1 MQATRLLKVFGA
13 LAILAASLAACSSAT
28 TTSGPAAADPSAPGA
43 VAINAGGRAMD
54 GFWADQFFTGGATYG
69 NSETIDM
76 SQIAS
81 NPPPAEIFG
90 TERYGAMTYTI
101 PNRSGAQ
108 TVTLYFAETYVSGPG
123 KRIFGVTI
131 NGATVLSD
139 FDIYASAGGANR
151 AIARTFATTADS
163 NGRVVIEFISGT
175 ENPKI
180 NGITV
185 GGAGTTPTPQPA
197 TPTPTPAAPPT
208 NSSDAKASAGCG
220 KTRALQD
227 GTVTVESNGSRS
239 YILRAPDNYD
249 ANHPYRLVLAYHWA
263 GGTAQQVAGGTGAT
277 ESPFYGLWDLAN
289 NSTIFVAPVGLG
301 SGQNT
306 GWPNANGG
314 DVAFT
319 DAILAQLEAGL
330 CIDTSRIFAN
340 GFSYGAGM
348 SYALACARPDVF
360 RGVALY
366 SGALLSG
373 CEGGTKPIAFYAST
387 SRRSTASRRKIH
399 PSPRSAAVS
408 TSAQRT
414 RAAPRS
420 TRSNGVP
427 STATTTLTRTMAV
440 KPPAGTPRRCGPS
453 SVSSDARAPELPG
466 GLLAARMSSR
476 HADGRREGRR
486 RDDMPT
492 YAAGA
497 TVERRYPGPDAETAR
512 KAAEPQIGAF
522 VGAGFSIGSE
532 RWEEDLASGGAP
544 IGDAISSGAISQ
556 IAGHGGNL
564 VITYVANA
572 PTDLPQDVPAY
583 TLKDPRRANMEAW
596 SQLQVVVGA
605 IFIVVFLAV
614 FLMIVGQMSSGP
626 HLGMP

>member
-1 MQATRLLKVFGA
+1 MQAARLLKGFAA
-13 LAILAASLAACSSAT
+13 LAFILGGLFACSGATGTSPGDAGGAASGT
-28 TTSGPAAADPSAPGA
+28 TAPDHVAPAGTVS
-43 VAINAGGRAMD
+43 INAGGRATG

-69 NSETIDM
+69 NGETIDM

-81 NPPPAEIFG
+81 NPPPAAIFG
-90 TERYGAMTYTI
+90 TERYGVMTYTI
-101 PNRSGAQ
+101 PNRSKAQ

-123 KRIFGVTI
+123 KRLFGVTI

-163 NGRVVIEFISGT
+163 NGQVVIQFISGT

-180 NGITV
+180 NAIEV
-185 GGAGTTPTPQPA
+185 GGAGTTPTPPPA

-208 NSSDAKASAGCG
+208 NVSDAKASAGCS
-220 KTRALQD
+220 KPRALQD
-227 GTVTVESNGSRS
+227 GTVTVDSNGSRS

-289 NSTIFVAPVGLG
+289 NSTIFVTPAGLG

-319 DAILAQLEAGL
+319 DAILAQVEAGL

-366 SGALLSG
+366 SGSLLSG
-373 CEGGTKPIAFYAST
+373 CEGSTKPIAFYASHGLSDSVLPIANGRSLRDHFAQVNGVTPQNPPEPAVGSGTHICTTYT
-387 SRRSTASRRKIH
+387 SG
-399 PSPRSAAVS
+399 SAQYPVEWCAFDGNHNPNPHDSGQS
-408 TSAQRT
+408 TSW
-414 RAAPRS
+414 
-420 TRSNGVP
+420 N
-427 STATTTLTRTMAV
+427 
-440 KPPAGTPRRCGPS
+440 PPQ
-453 SVSSDARAPELPG
+453 VW
-466 GLLAARMSSR
+466 
-476 HADGRREGRR
+476 
-486 RDDMPT
+486 
-492 YAAGA
+492 
-497 TVERRYPGPDAETAR
+497 
-512 KAAEPQIGAF
+512 AF
-522 VGAGFSIGSE
+522 
-532 RWEEDLASGGAP
+532 
-544 IGDAISSGAISQ
+544 ISQ
-556 IAGHGGNL
+556 
-564 VITYVANA
+564 
-572 PTDLPQDVPAY
+572 
-583 TLKDPRRANMEAW
+583 
-596 SQLQVVVGA
+596 
-605 IFIVVFLAV
+605 F
-614 FLMIVGQMSSGP
+614 
-626 HLGMP
+626 